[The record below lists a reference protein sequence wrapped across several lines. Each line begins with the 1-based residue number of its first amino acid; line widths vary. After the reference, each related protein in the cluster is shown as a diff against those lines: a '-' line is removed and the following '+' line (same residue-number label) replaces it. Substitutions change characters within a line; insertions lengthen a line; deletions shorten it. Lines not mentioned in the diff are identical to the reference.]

1 MSYTKNVKD
10 EPAERLKK
18 VLSEL
23 KKSYRISAKDISST
37 MNYTDTYISA
47 LKNKHKNITEDMA
60 RKICEAIFE
69 LTKGQVEIDS
79 TWLLGYDSLRNE
91 RERHE
96 RNDRHKRIAMRIH
109 SDLEAKTK
117 TIQSVYDLL
126 ESIGYKVESVY
137 VMNWQGMLKALQ
149 DTPGP
154 YMGYMPHNIDQYN
167 SLQAWYE
174 GELLL
179 QKDPQG
185 ALWQDMNFI
194 SQKYAGVMY
203 CIATPSGVTKIIH
216 VNDLL
221 SMVIAIKNTAAALI
235 ESGIERTGL
244 HCFIDTEITDDISI
258 SKLPNYPNMID

>member
-23 KKSYRISAKDISST
+23 KELYRISAKDLASAIH
-37 MNYTDTYISA
+37 YKDTYISQ

-60 RKICEAIFE
+60 RRICDAIFE
-69 LTKGQVEIDS
+69 LTEGQLNIDS

-91 RERHE
+91 KERQE
-96 RNDRHKRIAMRIH
+96 RNDRYKSVVMRIH

-154 YMGYMPHNIDQYN
+154 YMGYMPHNIDKYN
-167 SLQAWYE
+167 SLQSWAE
-174 GELLL
+174 GEQLS
-179 QKDPQG
+179 QG
-185 ALWQDMNFI
+185 DLWQDMNFI

-203 CIATPSGVTKIIH
+203 CIATPSGATRIIH

-244 HCFIDTEITDDISI
+244 HCFIDTEITDDIPI
-258 SKLPNYPNMID
+258 DKLPNYPSMID